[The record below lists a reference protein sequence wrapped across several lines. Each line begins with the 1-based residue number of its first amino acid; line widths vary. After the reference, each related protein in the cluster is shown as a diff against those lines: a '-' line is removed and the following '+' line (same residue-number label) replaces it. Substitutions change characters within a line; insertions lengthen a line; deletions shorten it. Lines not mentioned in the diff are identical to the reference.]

1 MAWQMS
7 RVRFDM
13 GYDDYSMV
21 AMDVGDN
28 AIFLTD
34 TNDGESLVINPD
46 NWDLIKETID
56 QWIADG
62 HLDDRS

>member
-1 MAWQMS
+1 MS
-7 RVRFDM
+7 H
-13 GYDDYSMV
+13 DDYSMV
-21 AMDVGDN
+21 AMDVRDN

-34 TNDGESLVINPD
+34 TRDGESLVVNPD

-62 HLDDRS
+62 CLDDRE